1 MKYLLPL
8 FLLIFTPNHA
18 FDASYEGAELILL
31 ERMPINISDK
41 GWEQFIYPN
50 TIPLGSI
57 YWNSNNN
64 QYYYVKDGTRLTKT
78 NGLTYKLDPI
88 KQQEPSFIGE
98 PQDTQLVYAGYIS
111 PNERLYIDPK
121 TKEQYIKVLEPIHDK
136 EELVPKLDK
145 WLNGTPRGVTYWLGD
160 TGNPRIST
168 NGQWV
173 DISRAFP

>member
-8 FLLIFTPNHA
+8 FILIFTPSHA